1 MLLTNKRI
9 VISALLF
16 SFQLST
22 LIFTIEAY
30 PCHNFNVNHK
40 ISLILIS
47 AVGHAHLRAPLDT
60 LSGKSWCQIRY
71 PRPTYL
77 MAAIAAIRYLG
88 TLRGKSTTVVIFSAN
103 NAMRALIAELT
114 LFPVLSC

>member
-1 MLLTNKRI
+1 MLLTNRRN

-30 PCHNFNVNHK
+30 SCHNLNVNHK
-40 ISLILIS
+40 ISLILTS
-47 AVGHAHLRAPLDT
+47 AIDHAYLRAPLDT